1 MNGVHTTVKAI
12 LNSYAYEREFDYMI
26 ELCWEVAERV
36 TGCANKNSNR
46 TYDGDIIYG
55 FLVLMYGDYGTSP
68 RSGWIDKEYD
78 KEIKDCLYD
87 LIEVYTRLKEEE
99 DEEN

>member
-1 MNGVHTTVKAI
+1 MKVSEIVRAI
-12 LNSYAYEREFDYMI
+12 FNSYAYNREFSYMI
-26 ELCWEVAERV
+26 KLCREVAERV
-36 TGCANKNSNR
+36 NGCKNRNSDR

-68 RSGWIDKEYD
+68 RSGWITGEYTT
-78 KEIKDCLYD
+78 EITDCIYD
-87 LIEVYTRLKEEE
+87 LIEAYTRLKEEE